1 MKHTTAAKDL
11 KKYIH
16 ELDRRNEA
24 DRARSRAIETLD
36 SIDPQQVHAAFDA
49 YRDAKARCAA
59 ACAIFGV
66 LPKARRETARA
77 LHDSAMAYARDIARR
92 LGGSYSGDT
101 KIAAHWGERATARTT
116 TDAGEQYSRRCK
128 YLKTDAKHIITL
140 SADTAPHLMQSE
152 RIRNASF
159 LEGLPLI
166 SLTPAGECIWVKSK
180 GKALVS
186 EAGWIAYSPDFGGIQ
201 GVTGSQGIQ
210 GIHCY
215 HSTQSRAHAEAG
227 LARKLAIARREVQAA
242 AASRKVTRRLQL
254 IARLC
259 RNAVATVED
268 ARALGYCSPGIA
280 AFQSRHGI
288 GDRATLPEL
297 MRTGDAAAQRLAL
310 SLARQVSRQQ
320 TVAA

>member
-101 KIAAHWGERATARTT
+101 TIAAHWGERATARTT

-128 YLKTDAKHIITL
+128 YCKTDAAHLITL
-140 SADTAPHLMQSE
+140 LADTAPCLMQSE
-152 RIRNASF
+152 RIRVASSA
-159 LEGLPLI
+159 EGLPLI
-166 SLTPAGECIWVKSK
+166 SLTPAGECTWVRAK

-186 EAGWIAYSPDFGGIQ
+186 EAGWIAFSAEFAG
-201 GVTGSQGIQ
+201 T
-210 GIHCY
+210 CY

-227 LARKLAIARREVQAA
+227 LARKLAVARREAQAA
-242 AASRKVTRRLQL
+242 AANRKTTRRLQL

-259 RNAVATVED
+259 RSAVATVDD

-280 AFQSRHGI
+280 AFQARHGI
-288 GDRATLPEL
+288 GDRATLPDL

-320 TVAA
+320 TIAA